1 MDLCS
6 EHLRNAVRI
15 AEVEAARTFPGECVK
30 VTSVSF
36 HHLALSDKRLK
47 AS

>member
-6 EHLRNAVRI
+6 HHLRNAVRI
-15 AEVEAARTFPGECVK
+15 AEMQAARLYPGEEAK

-36 HHLALSDKRLK
+36 HHLALASERLK